1 MSVNY
6 PALIQTVRRQFH
18 LYAVSRHYFYVM
30 HPHLARNMTQNHV
43 FVVELD
49 LKRRVWQ
56 RLDDVAVDLYDVVF
70 CHLTPFC

>member
-1 MSVNY
+1 
-6 PALIQTVRRQFH
+6 
-18 LYAVSRHYFYVM
+18 M

-70 CHLTPFC
+70 CHLTPFLLNLLSPLGGSLKLKF